1 MEAGWNL
8 RTTIEV
14 LEVSMPEVRLKRIYD
29 PAAKSDGARVL
40 VDRIWPRG
48 VSKKRAALDL
58 WMKAIASSTELRQW
72 FNHDPKLWHEF
83 RKRYRRELRNH
94 AAELNELRAQVAKA
108 VRRACS
114 HVLPRFLAP
123 L

>member
-83 RKRYRRELRNH
+83 RKRYRRELRTTPRSSTSF
-94 AAELNELRAQVAKA
+94 APKLAKA